1 MLEVEQHALNESEQG
16 EITMTSTAVPIVRR
30 SARAV
35 LIDDEARLVT
45 IKRTKPGVAP
55 YWTTPG
61 GGIEPEDVSRE
72 AALERELVEELGASA
87 IVGQQLT
94 LLTSPTEGGQS
105 VQYFFAARLISLDA
119 ALRTGDEYADASR
132 GGYELERIPLDQL
145 AEYDLKPTKVRDF
158 IVENRAALLADLPP
172 KVL

>member
-1 MLEVEQHALNESEQG
+1 
-16 EITMTSTAVPIVRR
+16 MTSTVLVPIVRR

-35 LIDDEARLVT
+35 LIDDDAQLVT

-61 GGIEPEDVSRE
+61 GGIEPDDASRE
-72 AALERELVEELGASA
+72 AALERELLEELGAIA
-87 IVGQQLT
+87 VVGQQLT
-94 LLTSPTEGGQS
+94 LVTSPADGGQS
-105 VQYFFAARLISLDA
+105 VQYFFAAWLVSLDA
-119 ALRTGDEYADASR
+119 ARSGDEHTDADR

-145 AEYDLKPTKVRDF
+145 ADYDLKPAKIKDF

-172 KVL
+172 KVLR